1 MSGWIKLHRD
11 IQSHWIWDNP
21 DYLKAWLDMCMM
33 ANHKARK
40 ELINDNV
47 VNIPRG
53 SFDASYRFL
62 ETRWKWS
69 RNRVRRFI
77 DALKT
82 DTMVDTATDT
92 GQTVITICKYGTYQ
106 DHDIKTN
113 PVTNPVTN
121 PPTDPVTDP
130 NTRKKELKELNKPPY
145 SPPKGDVAVLNGSNT
160 ARLFR
165 LWVGE
170 DQLMG
175 QVPTPYELKIL
186 GTALNFQG
194 VDVWEKLLK
203 VRATNKAQ
211 CKFYHKSMKTFF
223 DGGFREMEDSA
234 DKKSIEDKFTKFP
247 SGLYKAYCS
256 KCGKRHMP
264 ADKYQ
269 LMKGSECCHVE
280 FVPDAPGV
288 VDHKVHSHPLGAGFA
303 HKDIK

>member
-40 ELINDNV
+40 ELINDKV
-47 VNIPRG
+47 VVIKRG

-62 ETRWKWS
+62 ANRWKWS
-69 RNRVRRFI
+69 INRVVRYI
-77 DALKT
+77 SALKR

-92 GQTVITICKYGTYQ
+92 GQTIVTILKYDTYQ
-106 DHDIKTN
+106 EQERQVNT
-113 PVTNPVTN
+113 
-121 PPTDPVTDP
+121 PTDTLT
-130 NTRKKELKELNKPPY
+130 NTLTNTPADTNTISKELKELNKPPY
-145 SPPKGDVAVLNGSNT
+145 NPPNGDVAVLNGSYT
-160 ARLFR
+160 SKLFK

-186 GTALNFQG
+186 GKALRHQ
-194 VDVWEKLLK
+194 DVATWEKLLK

-211 CKFYHKSMKTFF
+211 GKFYHKSMKTFF
-223 DGGFREMEDSA
+223 DGGFREMEDTSG
-234 DKKSIEDKFTKFP
+234 KKSFEDKFRKYPT
-247 SGLYKAYCS
+247 GLYKAFCS

-280 FVPDAPGV
+280 FVPILAENLL
-288 VDHKVHSHPLGAGFA
+288 KASLGLP
-303 HKDIK
+303 